1 MTLDELKQINIDFYV
16 NLLRIKKAEQAE
28 NSELD
33 YQILVQETKLQT
45 LGISTLNLKKIIH
58 HLKILLKRDI

>member
-45 LGISTLNLKKIIH
+45 LGISTLDLKKIIEP
-58 HLKILLKRDI
+58 

>member
-45 LGISTLNLKKIIH
+45 LGISTLDLKKIIE
-58 HLKILLKRDI
+58 L

>member
-16 NLLRIKKAEQAE
+16 NLLRFKKAEQAE

-45 LGISTLNLKKIIH
+45 LGISTLDLKKIIEP
-58 HLKILLKRDI
+58 

>member
-45 LGISTLNLKKIIH
+45 LGISTLNLKKIIEP
-58 HLKILLKRDI
+58 

>member
-1 MTLDELKQINIDFYV
+1 MTLDELKLINIDFYV

-45 LGISTLNLKKIIH
+45 LGISTLDLKKIIEP
-58 HLKILLKRDI
+58 